1 MSSTSAMGKSA
12 KCSKNLWGSGSP
24 KNTMSGFTMPVHTE
38 QRGTLSTSTS
48 ACVTHTRWARGRH
61 RKHSSKEKAETSE
74 ESFKHHTAE
83 MVK

>member
-48 ACVTHTRWARGRH
+48 AQKLSPGKVLRQTVQV
-61 RKHSSKEKAETSE
+61 AEA
-74 ESFKHHTAE
+74 KDP
-83 MVK
+83 

>member
-48 ACVTHTRWARGRH
+48 ACVTHTKWARGRH
-61 RKHSSKEKAETSE
+61 RKHSSKEKAETS
-74 ESFKHHTAE
+74 
-83 MVK
+83 